1 MLRSLGASAPVVLV
15 AEKPVVLVVEENA
28 IFRAAT
34 AKRLRSA
41 GFEVFEA
48 TNSAEAEPVL
58 KNTPIDAVVDIPINQ
73 WLRAGRNRSVPATRS
88 QPGTGEHSAG
98 IRRGART
105 ADHRSGATHRSSRE
119 RQGKDRPRRAARAR
133 RRSAANQLFACSA
146 GTVTVCSDGNSSA
159 GDPSQVNNSAPAS
172 ATSETASRS
181 W

>member
-73 WLRAGRNRSVPATRS
+73 WLRAGRNRSVPAT
-88 QPGTGEHSAG
+88 PVSA
-98 IRRGART
+98 RY
-105 ADHRSGATHRSSRE
+105 
-119 RQGKDRPRRAARAR
+119 RRA
-133 RRSAANQLFACSA
+133 
-146 GTVTVCSDGNSSA
+146 
-159 GDPSQVNNSAPAS
+159 
-172 ATSETASRS
+172 
-181 W
+181 